1 MPPWPWPP
9 LPSPSS
15 PVPTQSPSPAPA
27 PYSPAFT
34 PSHSTTFPPHTVSQ
48 PPSLAPTPTA
58 LPVKNRAPSPSFI
71 KIQPPPRP
79 YRQWPSRKPPQPS
92 PPPPLPPPVSR
103 SRSLSANK
111 DVLVGL
117 IIGGALLGGVI
128 IMLLIFCFG
137 KKEKRV
143 DHIHASS
150 PDLPPVVHKG
160 KLLNNIPSRQGLDQ
174 AGDNDDLRP
183 WNTFLIPPYLNSSVL
198 DFRSENLNVAG
209 GNFTMLELAVATE
222 NFSAEN
228 LLGEGG
234 FGYVYKGV
242 LPNERKIAVKRL
254 KLGSRQG
261 EREFQAELETI
272 SRVHHRHLVSMIGY
286 CIAGTERLLVYEF
299 VENSTLE
306 YHLHGKDSPVMDW
319 GTRMRIAIGSA
330 KGLAY
335 LHEDCNPTIIHRD
348 IKSANILLNSKFE
361 AKVADFGL
369 AKFFTDT
376 NHDITHVTTRVVG
389 TFGYLAPE
397 YASSGRASHKS
408 DVFSYGVILLELITG
423 RKPLS
428 KDFSSTDFLVPW
440 AKPLL
445 RLAMENNKFNT
456 LVDPRLGNNCNYDE
470 IAIMASCAAA
480 CVRNSEQLRPRMS
493 QILRT
498 LEGDVSPMEL
508 FSDGTR
514 PGYSSFHDVFDILHL
529 GSGQTGNT
537 SDPQTRLLRR
547 SGTNYHRR
555 L

>member
-1 MPPWPWPP
+1 
-9 LPSPSS
+9 
-15 PVPTQSPSPAPA
+15 
-27 PYSPAFT
+27 
-34 PSHSTTFPPHTVSQ
+34 
-48 PPSLAPTPTA
+48 
-58 LPVKNRAPSPSFI
+58 
-71 KIQPPPRP
+71 
-79 YRQWPSRKPPQPS
+79 
-92 PPPPLPPPVSR
+92 
-103 SRSLSANK
+103 
-111 DVLVGL
+111 
-117 IIGGALLGGVI
+117 
-128 IMLLIFCFG
+128 
-137 KKEKRV
+137 
-143 DHIHASS
+143 
-150 PDLPPVVHKG
+150 
-160 KLLNNIPSRQGLDQ
+160 
-174 AGDNDDLRP
+174 
-183 WNTFLIPPYLNSSVL
+183 
-198 DFRSENLNVAG
+198 
-209 GNFTMLELAVATE
+209 MLELAVATE